1 MKRTIALLVMLSL
14 TVSSVAFAQTRQKS
28 MYSPK
33 NYAFTQ
39 LLNSPEITDHSVIFR
54 VLAPNAKRV
63 AITGSWENFYTEQ
76 EMTKGEDGVWTY
88 EMPLLPPDIYQY
100 VFDID
105 GMVVLDPGNYS
116 QTRDMYNYRSNLI
129 IRGPG
134 TEAYYS
140 QSSTEKGRLEKIWYP
155 SKAFDGMRR
164 ATVYLPYGYETSGET
179 YPVLYLQHG
188 GGGDE
193 EAWQT
198 LGRISE
204 IMDYMIENKLC
215 KPMVVV
221 LPNGN
226 ASEFAAC
233 ETALPDN
240 FLFSF
245 ADPEF
250 RTGAKYLRDLRGD
263 LMPFIADNFRVR
275 DDKAG
280 RAVAGL
286 SMGGGHTCTLMRE
299 SPELFDY
306 YGVFSAGGMR
316 RDADAPSP
324 LLPLKK
330 AGYKFLMIGVGPYD
344 MAYNGGMDLVEA
356 LQAEKMPFTYY
367 GEDLKSGHLWETW
380 RKCILQFLPKLF

>member
-1 MKRTIALLVMLSL
+1 MKRIAVFLILASLLV
-14 TVSSVAFAQTRQKS
+14 SSAAFAQTRQKS

-140 QSSTEKGRLEKIWYP
+140 QNSTEKGRIEKVWYP
-155 SKAFDGMRR
+155 SETFGTPRR
-164 ATVYLPYGYETSGET
+164 ATVYLPYGYDKSKKS

-193 EAWQT
+193 EAWQA
-198 LGRISE
+198 LGRITE

-215 KPMVVV
+215 KPMIVV

-226 ASEFAAC
+226 AHETAAC
-233 ETALPDN
+233 ETALPDK
-240 FLFSF
+240 FIFSF

-250 RTGAKYLRDLRGD
+250 RTGSKYLRDLRND
-263 LMPFIADNFRVR
+263 LMPFIASNFRVKDNR
-275 DDKAG
+275 AS

-286 SMGGGHTCTLMRE
+286 SMGGGHTVTLMRE

-306 YGVFSAGGMR
+306 YGIFSAGARGS
-316 RDADAPSP
+316 DAAQA
-324 LLPLKK
+324 LQAVKK
-330 AGYKFLMIGVGPYD
+330 AGYKFLMVGVGPYD
-344 MAYNGGMDLVEA
+344 MAYDGGMNLVEA
-356 LQAEKMPFTYY
+356 LQQEKMPFTYY

>member
-1 MKRTIALLVMLSL
+1 MKRTVVILIMLSL
-14 TVSSVAFAQTRQKS
+14 LVSSAALAQTRQKS

-134 TEAYYS
+134 TEAYYAQNS
-140 QSSTEKGRLEKIWYP
+140 VEKGRIEKVWYP
-155 SKAFDGMRR
+155 SKEYGTNRR
-164 ATVYLPYGYETSGET
+164 VTVYLPYGYDESKGK

-198 LGRISE
+198 LGRLTE
-204 IMDYMIENKLC
+204 IMDYMIEKKLC

-226 ASEFAAC
+226 ASEIAAC
-233 ETALPDN
+233 ETALPDK

-245 ADPEF
+245 SDPEF

-263 LMPFIADNFRVR
+263 LMPFIASHFKVR

-316 RDADAPSP
+316 RDANAPSP
-324 LLPLKK
+324 LIPLKK
-330 AGYKFLMIGVGPYD
+330 AGYKVSAPTTWLTTAAWTSSRPFRPKRCRSPIM
-344 MAYNGGMDLVEA
+344 
-356 LQAEKMPFTYY
+356 EKTSRAAIFGKP
-367 GEDLKSGHLWETW
+367 GENVSCNSSPSCSKT
-380 RKCILQFLPKLF
+380 

>member
-1 MKRTIALLVMLSL
+1 
-14 TVSSVAFAQTRQKS
+14 
-28 MYSPK
+28 MYSEK

-54 VLAPNAKRV
+54 VLAPNARRV

-76 EMTKGEDGVWTY
+76 EMTKGADGVWTY

-134 TEAYYS
+134 TEAYYA
-140 QSSTEKGRLEKIWYP
+140 QNSTEKGRIEKVWYP
-155 SKAFDGMRR
+155 SKEYERMRR
-164 ATVYLPYGYETSGET
+164 VTVYLPYGYETTAET

-198 LGRISE
+198 LGRITE

-215 KPMVVV
+215 KPMIVVM
-221 LPNGN
+221 PNGN
-226 ASEFAAC
+226 ASEIAAC
-233 ETALPDN
+233 ETALPN
-240 FLFSF
+240 KFLFSF

-263 LMPFIADNFRVR
+263 LMPFITRTFRVR

-286 SMGGGHTCTLMRE
+286 SMGGGHTITLMRE
-299 SPELFDY
+299 SPDLYDY
-306 YGVFSAGGMR
+306 YGIFSAGAMAR
-316 RDADAPSP
+316 PDSPSP
-324 LLPLKK
+324 LIPLKET
-330 AGYKFLMIGVGPYD
+330 GYKFLMVGVGPYD
-344 MAYNGGMDLVEA
+344 MAYNGGMNLVEA
-356 LQAEKMPFTYY
+356 LQAENMPFTYY
-367 GEDLKSGHLWETW
+367 GENLKSGHLWETW

>member
-1 MKRTIALLVMLSL
+1 
-14 TVSSVAFAQTRQKS
+14 
-28 MYSPK
+28 MYSEK

-76 EMTKGEDGVWTY
+76 EMTKGADGVWTY

-129 IRGPG
+129 IHGPG
-134 TEAYYS
+134 TEAYYAQNS
-140 QSSTEKGRLEKIWYP
+140 REKGRIEKLWYP
-155 SKAFDGMRR
+155 SGEYGCMRR
-164 ATVYLPYGYETSGET
+164 VTVYLPYGYESTAEA

-198 LGRISE
+198 LGRITE
-204 IMDYMIENKLC
+204 IMDYMIEHRLC
-215 KPMVVV
+215 KPMIVVM
-221 LPNGN
+221 PNGN
-226 ASEFAAC
+226 ASEIAAC
-233 ETALPDN
+233 ETALPDK

-263 LMPFIADNFRVR
+263 LMPFITRTFRVR

-286 SMGGGHTCTLMRE
+286 SMGGGHTVTLMRE

-306 YGVFSAGGMR
+306 YGIFSAGAMSRPGT
-316 RDADAPSP
+316 PSP
-324 LLPLKK
+324 LIPLKK
-330 AGYKFLMIGVGPYD
+330 AGYKFLMVGVGPYD
-344 MAYNGGMDLVEA
+344 MAYNGGMNLVEA
-356 LQAEKMPFTYY
+356 LQAEHMPFTYY

-380 RKCILQFLPKLF
+380 RKCILRFLPELF